1 LTASAATPTNAS
13 AGACTHITF
22 EVDPRNLEGY
32 TDEYIVQLWY
42 IGQANPAPFGDVAAC
57 DFAECVGREIIR
69 RFVTS
74 QRPPLWSHSGR
85 HVAQAARIAAPAESV
100 DTNTPPEAG
109 QPWPSQGGVYLGL
122 HQGEH
127 LVAMTAPEYNFTG
140 AWGEYGQNVTG
151 AQSRTDG
158 MANTKAM
165 AAAGSAIATKVLTL
179 GFDGRE
185 DLFIPS
191 QAQLQHAYA
200 TAPDAFE
207 KSGWYWSSTQDSSG
221 SAFVQDFEFGGSLWS
236 IKDYEHRVRAFR
248 AIPLQPLITSTL
260 PA

>member
-1 LTASAATPTNAS
+1 MQTTSPTPTS
-13 AGACTHITF
+13 AGACTRITF

-32 TDEYIVQLWY
+32 TDEYIVQLWH

-57 DFAECVGREIIR
+57 DFAERVGREIIR

-74 QRPPLWSHSGR
+74 QPPSLWSYSGR
-85 HVAQAARIAAPAESV
+85 HVAQAAHIAAPAAPI
-100 DTNTPPEAG
+100 DANTPPEVG

-140 AWGEYGQNVTG
+140 AWGEYGNNVAG
-151 AQSRTDG
+151 AKSRTDG

-165 AAAGSAIATKVLTL
+165 AAAGCAIAIKVLAL
-179 GFDGRE
+179 EFDGRE

-200 TAPDAFE
+200 VAPSAFE
-207 KSGWYWSSTQDSSG
+207 KSGWYWSSTQYSSG
-221 SAFVQDFEFGGSLWS
+221 YAFVQAFEVGNSSWN
-236 IKDYEHRVRAFR
+236 YEVYERRVRAFR
-248 AIPLQPLITSTL
+248 VVQL
-260 PA
+260 